1 MELASAQKEFVD
13 ILQRVDSTAT
23 LNQFLKWIQENWF
36 RPEAKRNLPS
46 YYNKVSIAVIIF
58 FSNLFFK

>member
-1 MELASAQKEFVD
+1 MELPFAQKEFVD

-36 RPEAKRNLPS
+36 RTDAKGNLPS
-46 YYNKVSIAVIIF
+46 YNWVSIAVIIF
-58 FSNLFFK
+58 FHNLFIK